1 MHLFLDI
8 FEKIFGDVKAL
19 FLTKLTIFL
28 VVLVAFEFFFPNA
41 SRYLLSFFWQVFY
54 ITFLLWLPLILGMLF
69 WIAWLRYIRANFLAD
84 PKQASV
90 LLEVRL
96 PQLIDRSPKAM
107 ELALTAIHHTGGQT
121 SWYDV
126 YILGKSRPEFSLE
139 IASIEGQVKFFI
151 RSRAFYK
158 DAVEA
163 ALYSQ
168 YPGIEIHE
176 VPDYTEEVPHFDY
189 NKIAMHSFEYKY
201 PFDRKEKKTFH
212 AYPIRTYIDFEL
224 DKDPKEEFKVDPI
237 TPVLEFMGSLG
248 PGEQLWLQ
256 FIIRAYKE
264 PQTKPG
270 SIFKP
275 GPIFK
280 VFDFKKEGEADIKK
294 LRDRLKQSK
303 ATLQEGQLEYSRIP
317 SKEEAER
324 ISDVDRKLGKQ
335 IYEVAV
341 RSVYI
346 AKPPENFKP
355 RALPI
360 MAVFF
365 RGVAYPGLNS
375 ISIDKDT
382 SIDFPWQDFNNFRA
396 NGKRRRFLEAYRRRA
411 AYFQHTNDIE
421 SMFMSAEE
429 LATIYHFPGQ
439 VAGTP
444 GLDRITSKKAAPPAD
459 LPR

>member
-1 MHLFLDI
+1 MQFFLDI
-8 FEKIFGDVKAL
+8 IEKLFGDVKAL
-19 FLTKLTIFL
+19 SLAKIAIIL
-28 VVLVAFEFFFPNA
+28 VVLATFEAVFPNA
-41 SRYLLSFFWQVFY
+41 ARYLFNFLWQVIY
-54 ITFLLWLPLILGMLF
+54 QSSPLWLPLILGVLF
-69 WIAWLRYIRANFLAD
+69 WTSWLRYIRANFLYD
-84 PKQASV
+84 PKQGTV

-96 PQLIDRSPKAM
+96 PQAIDRSPKAM
-107 ELALTAIHHTGGQT
+107 ELALNAIHNTAGQST
-121 SWYDV
+121 WYDTYV
-126 YILGKSRPEFSLE
+126 LGKSRPEFSLE
-139 IASIEGQVKFFI
+139 IVSIEGQVRFFV

-158 DAVEA
+158 DSVEA
-163 ALYSQ
+163 AFYSQ

-176 VPDYTEEVPHFDY
+176 VPDYTEDVPYFDY
-189 NKIAMHSFEYKY
+189 NKVALHSFEYKY
-201 PFDRKEKKTFH
+201 PFDKKAGKTFH

-224 DKDPKEEFKVDPI
+224 DKDPKEEYKVDPI
-237 TPVLEFMGSLG
+237 TPMLEFLGSLG

-264 PQTKPG
+264 PQTRG
-270 SIFKP
+270 SIFD
-275 GPIFK
+275 
-280 VFDFKKEGEADIKK
+280 VFDFRKEGALDIKN
-294 LRDRLKQSK
+294 LRDKLKQER
-303 ATLQEGQLEYSRIP
+303 ATLQEGQLEYSRVP

-335 IYEVAV
+335 VYEVAA

-360 MAVFF
+360 MALFF
-365 RGVAYPGLNS
+365 KGVSYPGLNS
-375 ISIDKDT
+375 IGIQKDT
-382 SIDFPWQDFNNFRA
+382 SIDFPWQDFNNIRA
-396 NGKRRRFLEAYRRRA
+396 NVKRRKFLNAYRRRA
-411 AYFQHTNDIE
+411 AFFQHANNIE
-421 SMFMSAEE
+421 SMFMSPEE